1 LLLTK
6 PLAIFEEKKME
17 VTILKGPLVDNDIFL
32 NLQSLFQGLVNKKS
46 GMKFNFINPDLE
58 YEEGLDEE
66 EVEEL
71 TQKKRIEIDS
81 NDVGSSFERF
91 FNLTNGVVND
101 YNIKRTDLIILL
113 TGQKNNRNYLSYCDE
128 NIDSVFIYT
137 RGWHRIYER
146 SIDSVFPLAYEITSW
161 TLRKLMFQSADEL
174 SQNVHF
180 NLRGCMNDMCMDI
193 THHIFKSRTGDVC
206 KDCLTIVRD
215 KSITNKYL
223 KEINRLNDSF
233 AGFIKTREK
242 IISSDE
248 KLTLELSPLNN
259 NKVFTIPELGNAVIQ
274 MEPLWKAIYLLFIL
288 HPNGIIR
295 SKIRLF
301 KNDLSKFISEMG
313 LKTKDPIKVEESLDK
328 TLSSDKLDNL
338 NIVISKIN
346 SAISDV
352 IPGDRA
358 KEFQIIKDGDDKSKI
373 TLNRAN
379 FINDTK
385 LVLPQI
391 N

>member
-1 LLLTK
+1 
-6 PLAIFEEKKME
+6 ME
-17 VTILKGPLVDNDIFL
+17 ITILKGPLVDNDIFL

-46 GMKFNFINPDLE
+46 GMKINFINPDLE
-58 YEEGLDEE
+58 YEEGLDDE

-71 TQKKRIEIDS
+71 NQKKLLLIEGES
-81 NDVGSSFERF
+81 TLGGSSFDTL
-91 FNLTNGVVND
+91 FNQSKGISFD
-101 YNIKRTDLIILL
+101 HNIKKTDVTIFL
-113 TGQKNNRNYLSYCDE
+113 TGKNNNRNYLSYCDE
-128 NIDSVFIYT
+128 NIENVFIYT
-137 RGWHRIYER
+137 RGWNRIYER
-146 SIDSVFPLAYEITSW
+146 SNDIVFPLAYEITSW
-161 TLRKLMFQSADEL
+161 ALRKLMFQTEIEL
-174 SQNVHF
+174 YLNIHF
-180 NLRGCMNDMCMDI
+180 NVRGCVNDMCEDI
-193 THHIFKSRTGDVC
+193 TNHSFKSRTGDIC

-215 KSITNKYL
+215 KSISNKYL

-248 KLTLELSPLNN
+248 ELTLELSPLNN
-259 NKVFTIPELGNAVIQ
+259 NKVFKIPELGNAVIE

-301 KNDLSKFISEMG
+301 KNDLSKYISEMG
-313 LKTKDPIKVEESLDK
+313 LKTKDPIKVEESLNK

-338 NIVISKIN
+338 NIIISKIN

-373 TLNRAN
+373 TFNRTN
-379 FINDTK
+379 FINVTK

>member
-1 LLLTK
+1 
-6 PLAIFEEKKME
+6 ME
-17 VTILKGPLVDNDIFL
+17 ITILKGPLVDNDIFL

-46 GMKFNFINPDLE
+46 GMKINFINPDLE
-58 YEEGLDEE
+58 YEEGLDDE

-71 TQKKRIEIDS
+71 NQKKLLLIEGES
-81 NDVGSSFERF
+81 TLGGSSFDTL
-91 FNLTNGVVND
+91 FNQSKGISFD
-101 YNIKRTDLIILL
+101 HNIKKTDVTIFL
-113 TGQKNNRNYLSYCDE
+113 TGKNNNRNYLSYCDE
-128 NIDSVFIYT
+128 NIENVFIYT
-137 RGWHRIYER
+137 RGWNRIYER
-146 SIDSVFPLAYEITSW
+146 SIDIVFPLAYEITSW
-161 TLRKLMFQSADEL
+161 ALRKLMFQTEIEL
-174 SQNVHF
+174 YLNIHF
-180 NLRGCMNDMCMDI
+180 NVRGCVNDMCEDI
-193 THHIFKSRTGDVC
+193 TNHSFKSRTGDIC

-215 KSITNKYL
+215 KSISNKYL

-248 KLTLELSPLNN
+248 ELTLELSPLNN
-259 NKVFTIPELGNAVIQ
+259 NKVFKIPELGNAVIE

-301 KNDLSKFISEMG
+301 KNDLSKYISEMG
-313 LKTKDPIKVEESLDK
+313 LKTKDPIKVEESLNK

-338 NIVISKIN
+338 NIIISKIN

-373 TLNRAN
+373 TFNRTN
-379 FINDTK
+379 FINVTK

>member
-1 LLLTK
+1 
-6 PLAIFEEKKME
+6 ME

-46 GMKFNFINPDLE
+46 GMKFNFINPDLA

-71 TQKKRIEIDS
+71 THKKRIEIEIDS
-81 NDVGSSFERF
+81 NDVGTSFERF
-91 FNLTNGVVND
+91 FSLSNGIIND
-101 YNIKRTDLIILL
+101 YNIKKTDLIILL
-113 TGQKNNRNYLSYCDE
+113 TGQKNNRNYLSYCDA
-128 NIDSVFIYT
+128 NIDFVFIYT
-137 RGWHRIYER
+137 RGWNRIYER

-161 TLRKLMFQSADEL
+161 TLRKLMFQSANEL
-174 SQNVHF
+174 NQNVHF
-180 NLRGCMNDMCMDI
+180 NLRGCVNDMCMDI
-193 THHIFKSRTGDVC
+193 THHIFKSRTGDIC

-215 KSITNKYL
+215 KSISNKYL

-248 KLTLELSPLNN
+248 ELTLELSPLNN
-259 NKVFTIPELGNAVIQ
+259 NKVFKIPELGNAVIE

-301 KNDLSKFISEMG
+301 KNDLSKYISDMG
-313 LKTKDPIKVEESLDK
+313 LKTKDPIKVEESLNK

-373 TLNRAN
+373 KFNRAN

>member
-1 LLLTK
+1 
-6 PLAIFEEKKME
+6 ME

-58 YEEGLDEE
+58 YEEGLDDE

-71 TQKKRIEIDS
+71 NQKKLLLIEGES
-81 NDVGSSFERF
+81 TLGGSSFDTL
-91 FNLTNGVVND
+91 FNQSKGIAFD
-101 YNIKRTDLIILL
+101 HNIKKTDVTIFL
-113 TGQKNNRNYLSYCDE
+113 TGKNNNRNYLSYCDE
-128 NIDSVFIYT
+128 NIENVFIYT
-137 RGWHRIYER
+137 RGWNRIYER
-146 SIDSVFPLAYEITSW
+146 SIDIVFPLAYEITSW
-161 TLRKLMFQSADEL
+161 ALRKLMFQTEIEL
-174 SQNVHF
+174 YLNIHF
-180 NLRGCMNDMCMDI
+180 NVRGCVNDMCEDI
-193 THHIFKSRTGDVC
+193 TNHSFKSRTGDIC

-215 KSITNKYL
+215 KSISNKYL

-248 KLTLELSPLNN
+248 ELTLELSPLNN
-259 NKVFTIPELGNAVIQ
+259 NKVFKIPELGNVVIE

-288 HPNGIIR
+288 HPDGIIR

-301 KNDLSKFISEMG
+301 KNDLSKYISEMG
-313 LKTKDPIKVEESLDK
+313 LKTKDPIKVEESLNK

-373 TLNRAN
+373 TFNRTN
-379 FINDTK
+379 FINVTK

>member
-1 LLLTK
+1 
-6 PLAIFEEKKME
+6 ME
-17 VTILKGPLVDNDIFL
+17 ITILKGPLVDNDIFL

-58 YEEGLDEE
+58 YEEGLDDE

-71 TQKKRIEIDS
+71 NQKKLLLIEGES
-81 NDVGSSFERF
+81 TLGGSSFDTL
-91 FNLTNGVVND
+91 FNQSKGIAFD
-101 YNIKRTDLIILL
+101 HNIKKTDVTIFL
-113 TGQKNNRNYLSYCDE
+113 TGKNNNRNYLSYCDE
-128 NIDSVFIYT
+128 NIENVFIYT
-137 RGWHRIYER
+137 RGWNRIYER
-146 SIDSVFPLAYEITSW
+146 SIDIVFPLAYEITSW
-161 TLRKLMFQSADEL
+161 ALRKLMFQTEIEL
-174 SQNVHF
+174 YLNIHF
-180 NLRGCMNDMCMDI
+180 NVRGCVNDMCEDI
-193 THHIFKSRTGDVC
+193 TNHSFKSRTGDIC

-215 KSITNKYL
+215 KSISNKYL

-248 KLTLELSPLNN
+248 ELTLELSPLNN
-259 NKVFTIPELGNAVIQ
+259 NKVFKIPELGNVVIE

-288 HPNGIIR
+288 HPDGIIR

-301 KNDLSKFISEMG
+301 KNDLSKYISEMG
-313 LKTKDPIKVEESLDK
+313 LKTKDPIKVEESLNK

-373 TLNRAN
+373 KFNRAN

>member
-1 LLLTK
+1 
-6 PLAIFEEKKME
+6 ME

-58 YEEGLDEE
+58 YEEGLDDE

-71 TQKKRIEIDS
+71 NQKKLLLIEGES
-81 NDVGSSFERF
+81 TLGGSSFDTL
-91 FNLTNGVVND
+91 FNQSKGISFD
-101 YNIKRTDLIILL
+101 HNIKKTDVTIFL
-113 TGQKNNRNYLSYCDE
+113 TGKNNNRNYLSYCDE
-128 NIDSVFIYT
+128 NIENVFIYT
-137 RGWHRIYER
+137 RGWNRIYER
-146 SIDSVFPLAYEITSW
+146 SNDIVFPLAYEITSW
-161 TLRKLMFQSADEL
+161 ALRKLMFQTEIEL
-174 SQNVHF
+174 YLNIHF
-180 NLRGCMNDMCMDI
+180 NVRGCVNDMCEDI
-193 THHIFKSRTGDVC
+193 TNHSFKSRTGDIC

-215 KSITNKYL
+215 KSISNKYL

-248 KLTLELSPLNN
+248 ELTLELSPLNN
-259 NKVFTIPELGNAVIQ
+259 NKVFKIPELGNAVIE

-301 KNDLSKFISEMG
+301 KNDLSKYISEMG
-313 LKTKDPIKVEESLDK
+313 LKTKDPIKVEESLNK

-338 NIVISKIN
+338 NIIISKIN

-373 TLNRAN
+373 TFNRTN
-379 FINDTK
+379 FINVTK

>member
-1 LLLTK
+1 
-6 PLAIFEEKKME
+6 ME

-58 YEEGLDEE
+58 YEEGLDDE

-71 TQKKRIEIDS
+71 NQKKLLLIEGES
-81 NDVGSSFERF
+81 TLGGSSFDTL
-91 FNLTNGVVND
+91 FNQSKGISFD
-101 YNIKRTDLIILL
+101 HNIKKTDVTIFL
-113 TGQKNNRNYLSYCDE
+113 TGKNNNRNYLSYCDE
-128 NIDSVFIYT
+128 NIENVFIYT
-137 RGWHRIYER
+137 RGWNRIYER
-146 SIDSVFPLAYEITSW
+146 SIDIVFPLAYEITSW
-161 TLRKLMFQSADEL
+161 ALRKLMFQTEIEL
-174 SQNVHF
+174 YLNIHF
-180 NLRGCMNDMCMDI
+180 NVRGCVNDMCEDI
-193 THHIFKSRTGDVC
+193 TNHSFKSRTGDIC

-215 KSITNKYL
+215 KSISNKYL

-248 KLTLELSPLNN
+248 ELTLELSPLNN
-259 NKVFTIPELGNAVIQ
+259 NKVFKIPELGNAVIE

-301 KNDLSKFISEMG
+301 KNDLSKYISEMG
-313 LKTKDPIKVEESLDK
+313 LKTKDPIKVEESLNK

-338 NIVISKIN
+338 NIIISKIN

-373 TLNRAN
+373 TFNRTN
-379 FINDTK
+379 FINVTK

>member
-1 LLLTK
+1 
-6 PLAIFEEKKME
+6 ME
-17 VTILKGPLVDNDIFL
+17 VTILKGPLVDNDVFL
-32 NLQSLFQGLVNKKS
+32 NLQSLFIGLVNKKS

-71 TQKKRIEIDS
+71 NQKKRIEIEIDS
-81 NDVGSSFERF
+81 KDVGSSFERLF
-91 FNLTNGVVND
+91 SLSNGIVND
-101 YNIKRTDLIILL
+101 YNIKKTDLIILL

-128 NIDSVFIYT
+128 NIDHVFIYT

-161 TLRKLMFQSADEL
+161 ALRKLMFQSADEL
-174 SQNVHF
+174 NQNVHF
-180 NLRGCMNDMCMDI
+180 NLRACVNDFCEDI
-193 THHIFKSRTGDVC
+193 TNHNFKSRIGDIC
-206 KDCLTIVRD
+206 KDCRTIVRE
-215 KSITNKYL
+215 KSISIKYL
-223 KEINRLNDSF
+223 KEINRLNDCF

-248 KLTLELSPLNN
+248 ELTLELTVLNN
-259 NKVFTIPELGNAVIQ
+259 NKVFTIPELGNAVVQ
-274 MEPLWKAIYLLFIL
+274 LEPLWKAVYLLFIL
-288 HPNGIIR
+288 NPKGIVR
-295 SKIRLF
+295 SKMRLF
-301 KNDLSKFISEMG
+301 KNDLSKYISELG
-313 LKTKDPIKVEESLDK
+313 LKTKDPVKIEESLNK
-328 TLSSDKLDNL
+328 TFSSDKLDNL
-338 NIVISKIN
+338 NTVISKIN

-373 TLNRAN
+373 KLNRAN
-379 FINDTK
+379 FINVTK

>member
-1 LLLTK
+1 
-6 PLAIFEEKKME
+6 ME

-58 YEEGLDEE
+58 YEEGLDDE

-71 TQKKRIEIDS
+71 NQKKLLLIEGES
-81 NDVGSSFERF
+81 TLGGSSFDTL
-91 FNLTNGVVND
+91 FNQSKGIAFD
-101 YNIKRTDLIILL
+101 HNIKKTDVTIFL
-113 TGQKNNRNYLSYCDE
+113 TGKNNNRNYLSYCDE
-128 NIDSVFIYT
+128 NIENVFIYT
-137 RGWHRIYER
+137 RGWNRIYER
-146 SIDSVFPLAYEITSW
+146 SNDIVFPLAYEITSW
-161 TLRKLMFQSADEL
+161 ALRKLMFQTEIEL
-174 SQNVHF
+174 YLNIHF
-180 NLRGCMNDMCMDI
+180 NVRGCVNDMCEDI
-193 THHIFKSRTGDVC
+193 TNHSFKSRTGDIC

-215 KSITNKYL
+215 KSISNKYL

-248 KLTLELSPLNN
+248 ELTLELSPLNN
-259 NKVFTIPELGNAVIQ
+259 NKVFKIPELGNAVIE

-301 KNDLSKFISEMG
+301 KNDLSKYISEMG
-313 LKTKDPIKVEESLDK
+313 LKTKDPIKVEESLNK

-373 TLNRAN
+373 KFNRAN

-385 LVLPQI
+385 LILPQI

>member
-1 LLLTK
+1 
-6 PLAIFEEKKME
+6 ME

-32 NLQSLFQGLVNKKS
+32 NLQSLFQGSVTVKS
-46 GMKFNFINPDLE
+46 GLKFNFIDPFLE
-58 YEEGLDEE
+58 YEEGLDDD
-66 EVEEL
+66 EVDEL
-71 TQKKRIEIDS
+71 TQKRLIELEGESTHAGTSFDFLFSLSKSLVID
-81 NDVGSSFERF
+81 
-91 FNLTNGVVND
+91 
-101 YNIKRTDLIILL
+101 YHIKKTDLIILL
-113 TGQKNNRNYLSYCDE
+113 TGQKNNRNYLSYCDK
-128 NIDSVFIYT
+128 NIDNVFIYT
-137 RGWHRIYER
+137 RGWNRIYER
-146 SIDSVFPLAYEITSW
+146 SIDSVFPLAYEIMSW
-161 TLRKLMFQSADEL
+161 ALRKLMFQSADEL
-174 SQNVHF
+174 NQNVHF
-180 NLRGCMNDMCMDI
+180 NLRGCVNDMCTDI
-193 THHIFKSRTGDVC
+193 THHIFKSRTGDIC
-206 KDCLTIVRD
+206 KDCLTIVRY
-215 KSITNKYL
+215 KSISNKYL

-248 KLTLELSPLNN
+248 ELTLELTVLNN
-259 NKVFTIPELGNAVIQ
+259 NKVFTIPELGNAVIE

-301 KNDLSKFISEMG
+301 KNDLSKYISDMG
-313 LKTKDPIKVEESLDK
+313 LKTKDPIKIDESLNK

-373 TLNRAN
+373 KFNRVN

-391 N
+391 S

>member
-1 LLLTK
+1 
-6 PLAIFEEKKME
+6 ME
-17 VTILKGPLVDNDIFL
+17 ITILKGPLVDNDIFL

-58 YEEGLDEE
+58 YEEGLDDE

-71 TQKKRIEIDS
+71 NQKKLLLIEGES
-81 NDVGSSFERF
+81 TLGGSSFDTL
-91 FNLTNGVVND
+91 FNQSKGISFD
-101 YNIKRTDLIILL
+101 HNIKKTDVTIFL
-113 TGQKNNRNYLSYCDE
+113 TGKNNNRNYLSYCDE
-128 NIDSVFIYT
+128 NIENVFIYT
-137 RGWHRIYER
+137 RGWNRIYER
-146 SIDSVFPLAYEITSW
+146 SNDIVFPLAYEITSW
-161 TLRKLMFQSADEL
+161 ALRKLMFQTEIEL
-174 SQNVHF
+174 YLNIHF
-180 NLRGCMNDMCMDI
+180 NVRGCVNDMCEDI
-193 THHIFKSRTGDVC
+193 TNHSFKSRTGDIC

-215 KSITNKYL
+215 KSISNKYL

-248 KLTLELSPLNN
+248 ELTLELSPLNN
-259 NKVFTIPELGNAVIQ
+259 NKVFKIPELGNAVIE

-301 KNDLSKFISEMG
+301 KNDLSKYISEMG
-313 LKTKDPIKVEESLDK
+313 LKTKDPIKVEESLNK

-338 NIVISKIN
+338 NIIISKIN

-373 TLNRAN
+373 TFNRTN
-379 FINDTK
+379 FINVTK